1 MKDRKEQLA
10 PHRKQIREC
19 QEGHHRLLNL
29 YQKNTGHLEKQ
40 LINLFSVIDTLG
52 PRDIH
57 NVVVKE
63 VLALCPNRDRLVK
76 NVARVLVTQA
86 QTTTDEEIENL
97 FIAKE

>member
-1 MKDRKEQLA
+1 MIDRAKQLGQ
-10 PHRKQIREC
+10 HRKKISEC
-19 QEGHHRLLNL
+19 QEGHVRLLSL
-29 YQKNTGHLEKQ
+29 YQKNRGHLEKQ

-63 VLALCPNRDRLVK
+63 VLALCPNRDRLVQ
-76 NVARVLVTQA
+76 NVARVLLTQA

-97 FIAKE
+97 FIAKG